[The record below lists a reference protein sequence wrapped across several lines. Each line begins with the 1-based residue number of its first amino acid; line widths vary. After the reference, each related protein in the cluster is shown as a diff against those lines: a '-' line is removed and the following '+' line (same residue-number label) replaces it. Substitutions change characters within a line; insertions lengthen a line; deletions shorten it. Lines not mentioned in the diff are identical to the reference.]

1 MNPLLELPI
10 ALRRVQHLIDTSK
23 IDKKN
28 LTKALRTIDRSVNEH
43 TELFET
49 NDIGEGIDQLTEEYN
64 NLLDSIE

>member
-28 LTKALRTIDRSVNEH
+28 LIKALRTIDRSVNEH
-43 TELFET
+43 TALFES
-49 NDIGEGIDQLTEEYN
+49 NEIGEGMDNLTEEYN
-64 NLLDSIE
+64 NLLDSIK